1 MNRYIKYISLTLISL
16 IVLCIGC
23 SKQNPVIPPEE
34 KPDTT
39 SHVFTWEI
47 DTLGEFQSSLYDVW
61 GSENDAYAVGFI
73 YWPDRELPINIV
85 HWDGDKWVPLDYLE
99 GSIRS
104 IYGFNDSEIWICG
117 SWQVDYNA
125 YALISYWNGSVW
137 KTWKFQEYNQ
147 LLSIWGTNS
156 SNIYACGWAGTI
168 LHYDGSMWEKQE
180 SNTTF
185 NLRNI
190 WGIVNSNIFIAGD
203 KESTGEGV
211 LLKFDGVSWKPIVKG
226 SPQTDST
233 LYGGFEGVWCNSI
246 EKITLVGALVY
257 EGTEESWELA
267 DIPYNY
273 PIGNINGLAAMRSVQ
288 GSNQNNVFICGDYN
302 LIIHWNGSTWHI
314 YDQFFDKSKPANLF
328 GVWVNEKS
336 VIIAGSENA
345 RAIIYRGK
353 Q

>member
-1 MNRYIKYISLTLISL
+1 MEKGKLFLLYLMLYLLA
-16 IVLCIGC
+16 
-23 SKQNPVIPPEE
+23 VINFSCNTTEPLPPEE
-34 KPDTT
+34 NKPDTT
-39 SHVFTWEI
+39 SHTFTWEI

-61 GSENDAYAVGFI
+61 GSENDAYAVGVI
-73 YWPDRELPINIV
+73 YWSGRRLPINIV
-85 HWDGDKWVPLDYLE
+85 HWDGDKWTPLDYLE

-104 IYGFNDSEIWICG
+104 IYGFNSNQIWVCG

-168 LHYDGSMWEKQE
+168 LHYDGSSWTKQE
-180 SNTTF
+180 SGTAY
-185 NLRNI
+185 NLHDI
-190 WGIVNSNIFIAGD
+190 WGTDESNIFVAGD

-211 LLKFDGVSWKPIVKG
+211 LLKFDGVSWKPIAKG

-233 LYGGFEGVWCNSI
+233 LYGCFEGVWSNNI

-257 EGTEESWELA
+257 EGNEGSWGLA

-273 PIGNINGLAAMRSVQ
+273 PIGNINGLAAMRSVH

-314 YDQFFDKSKPANLF
+314 YDQFL
-328 GVWVNEKS
+328 
-336 VIIAGSENA
+336 
-345 RAIIYRGK
+345 
-353 Q
+353 